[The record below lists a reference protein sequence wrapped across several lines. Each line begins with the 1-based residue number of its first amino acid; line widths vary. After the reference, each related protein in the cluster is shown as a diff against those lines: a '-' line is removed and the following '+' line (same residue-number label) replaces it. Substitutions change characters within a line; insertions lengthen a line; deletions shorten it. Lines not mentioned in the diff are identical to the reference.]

1 MSTTYNRMKARL
13 SQQAADEMIGY
24 LYLLIDELQLKYCSE
39 EIAKT
44 IDCAETKA
52 DVVIIDF
59 DDNIPF

>member
-24 LYLLIDELQLKYCSE
+24 LYLLIDELQSKYCSVE
-39 EIAKT
+39 VAKKVDP
-44 IDCAETKA
+44 IGTKA
-52 DVVIIDF
+52 DDVIIDF